1 MSIPSDIQIREEM
14 EELMKVVDLETM
26 STKQFIAALS
36 TKFGGVDL
44 SAKKKFIKASIT
56 EIIDAMEKDD
66 SDDDEDDVSEDE
78 SSEEELHIPKRKAAG
93 GLSAVKEISDELA
106 AFLNCGK
113 HMARTAIVKSL
124 WAYIKENNLQNPN
137 DKREIMLDAKMK
149 KVFGVDTFTMFS
161 MNKYIGAHVEPF
173 KPVDL
178 TTNTPKKRKA
188 KEDPKQKSSGKKK
201 TGSQAPYRLSDAL
214 TAVCGKEILP
224 RPQVT
229 QGLWAYIRE
238 NDLQNPSD
246 KREILCDTLLS
257 RVMGGK
263 KKVTM
268 FTMNKHITPH
278 LLERVDRSEYHHEE
292 SDSEEESGEDGLDT
306 EEEESD

>member
-1 MSIPSDIQIREEM
+1 MSIPSDAQIREEM
-14 EELMKVVDLETM
+14 EDLMKVVDLETM

-36 TKFGGVDL
+36 SKFGGVDL
-44 SAKKKFIKASIT
+44 SAKKKFIKATIT

-66 SDDDEDDVSEDE
+66 SDDDDDAGDDE
-78 SSEEELHIPKRKAAG
+78 SSEEEVHLPKKRAGG

-113 HMARTAIVKSL
+113 HMARTSIVKSL
-124 WAYIKENNLQNPN
+124 WAYIKENNLQNPM
-137 DKREIMLDAKMK
+137 DKREIMLDDKMK
-149 KVFGVDTFTMFS
+149 AVFGVDNFTMFS

-178 TTNTPKKRKA
+178 TSSTPKKRKA
-188 KEDPKQKSSGKKK
+188 KAEPKEASAGKKK
-201 TGSQAPYRLSDAL
+201 TGSQAPYRLSEAL
-214 TAVCGKEILP
+214 AAVVGKEILP

-238 NDLQNPSD
+238 NDLQNPGD

-268 FTMNKHITPH
+268 FSMNKHITPH
-278 LLERVDRSEYHHEE
+278 MLERVDRSEYHHEE
-292 SDSEEESGEDGLDT
+292 ASSEEESGEDGSDS